1 MPTRSKVWGKT
12 RYLSFLGLFLS
23 LVALYWAYS
32 YEVSIG
38 TVELGIIY
46 PYRDYTILLTLIS
59 ITLSAV
65 FIYTSI
71 QEHRTYALENQSST
85 QK

>member
-1 MPTRSKVWGKT
+1 MPTRSKIWGKI

-32 YEVSIG
+32 YEVS
-38 TVELGIIY
+38 LGAIEPPAIY
-46 PYRDYTILLTLIS
+46 PYRDYTIPLVLIS

-71 QEHRTYALENQSST
+71 QEHRIYALENQSSA

>member
-1 MPTRSKVWGKT
+1 MPARSKVLGKI
-12 RYLSFLGLFLS
+12 RYLTFLSLFLS

-32 YEVSIG
+32 YEASID
-38 TVELGIIY
+38 TTEPATIY
-46 PYRDYTILLTLIS
+46 PYRDYTIPLILIS

-65 FIYTSI
+65 FIYTGI
-71 QEHRTYALENQSST
+71 QEHRTYALENQSSA